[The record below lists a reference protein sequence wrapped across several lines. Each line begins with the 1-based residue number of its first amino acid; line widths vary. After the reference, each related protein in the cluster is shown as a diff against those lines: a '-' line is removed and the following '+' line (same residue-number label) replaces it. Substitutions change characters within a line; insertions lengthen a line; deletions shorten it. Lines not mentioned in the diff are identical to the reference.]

1 MGYLEEKSPQV
12 WPTRLLV
19 AVVILALVALLGFG
33 LKQLFS
39 DRGQPRKH
47 TVHNISLLKP
57 PPPPPPPQP
66 QEKLPEPEIKR
77 DEVKVEQPKPDAAN
91 QDNAP
96 EGKQLGVDAEGGAG
110 SDGFG
115 LVGNKGGRDLLAG
128 GKGGFAFYTSQLQR
142 HLQDELA
149 KNRKLKRRDYRVPVR
164 IWLSRTGSVQRV
176 DLGGSTGDA
185 EVDETLRMALAAAPA
200 LRDAPPENMPQPIR
214 LRIMNRG
221 AG

>member
-1 MGYLEEKSPQV
+1 VDYLEEKPPRV
-12 WPTRLLV
+12 WLTRLVV
-19 AVVILALVALLGFG
+19 AVVVIAVISLLGFG
-33 LKQLFS
+33 LKELLGSGGKAKKQ
-39 DRGQPRKH
+39 

-57 PPPPPPPQP
+57 P
-66 QEKLPEPEIKR
+66 EPEMKKE
-77 DEVKVEQPKPDAAN
+77 EVKIDQPKPDAPN

-96 EGKQLGVDAEGGAG
+96 EGKQLGVDAEGGTG

-128 GKGGFAFYTSQLQR
+128 GKGAFAFYTNQLQR

-149 KNRKLKRRDYRVPVR
+149 RNKKLKRLDYRVMVR
-164 IWLSRTGSVQRV
+164 VWLSKSGSVQRV
-176 DLGGSTGDA
+176 DLGGSSGDA
-185 EVDETLRMALAAAPA
+185 EIDETLRMALAAAPA

-214 LRIMNRG
+214 IRIMNRG